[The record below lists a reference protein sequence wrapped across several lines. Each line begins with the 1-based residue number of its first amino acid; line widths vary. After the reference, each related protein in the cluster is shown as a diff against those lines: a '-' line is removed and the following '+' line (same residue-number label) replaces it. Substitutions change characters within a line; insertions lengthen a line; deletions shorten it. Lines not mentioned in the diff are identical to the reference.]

1 MIPMTEHHDLHYFL
15 KDTFPA
21 ASPEL
26 LLLFEQ
32 AADNAA
38 LLRSDFYA
46 VRDWLEISGYQDAE
60 PLHAGLLILL
70 AALEEGSLCVEL
82 SRPAVQR
89 LLADLVAPEQ
99 VEPWTE
105 RILADLAPAAFPK
118 LIGTSVRE
126 HKPVVL
132 HTIEGRHYL
141 AFQKYLKAEEDFFA
155 EFTKRL
161 VEPPCDTSKLKS
173 VIDEVLVEKPLRAGG
188 KALQLDAEQQLALA
202 VALTRNLTIIS
213 GGPGTGKT
221 SIVLTILRCLVR
233 LGVAPD
239 RIALA
244 APTGRAAQRLG
255 DALRSGLEQ
264 LPDRDDD
271 TSPDAAL
278 RDTAATTL
286 HQMLGYRP
294 ARNAFTRHGENPI
307 PADVVIVD
315 EVSMVGL
322 VLMSHLLRALA
333 PGTRLILLGDKD
345 QLPSVEAGAVLAHLV
360 PEGFRTAF
368 RADARTTLNG
378 VLPAIDMPLSRS
390 SKPLVDHVVVLQT
403 NHRSQKEIREA
414 ALAINAQ
421 DADMVAR
428 LPALSLAGD
437 AEAGFAMLE
446 RDGGCWLL
454 EQAAAT
460 SAELRGFLQLWI
472 EQAYF
477 RSTLDGTTLAELVQS
492 LEVGSAENDEPRFRT
507 LFALMDRFRL
517 LTLVR
522 ESAWGCDEINR
533 FAEQCLRP
541 RLDLDS
547 RGGLFVGATVLV
559 TRNDPVRGLYNGD
572 VGVALRG
579 VGGGLRVVF
588 PRQGGVVSLP
598 AEALPAH
605 ELGFALT
612 VHKSQGSEYAHVMVV
627 LPPEGGRRLLT
638 KELVYTAV
646 TRAKKSAILC
656 GTKEV
661 LRLAIGRRIHREA
674 GLLRTLIGGES

>member
-1 MIPMTEHHDLHYFL
+1 MTEHFDLHYFL
-15 KDTFPA
+15 KDAFPA

-46 VRDWLEISGYQDAE
+46 IRDWLEISGYQDAE
-60 PLHAGLLILL
+60 TLHAGLLFLL
-70 AALEEGSLCVEL
+70 ASLEAGSLCVEL

-99 VEPWTE
+99 VELWTE
-105 RILADLAPAAFPK
+105 RILAELTPTAFPK
-118 LIGTSVRE
+118 LIGASVRE
-126 HKPVVL
+126 HKPVIL
-132 HTIEGRHYL
+132 YTIDGKNYL

-155 EFTKRL
+155 EFTRRL
-161 VEPPCDTSKLKS
+161 VATPADPGKLRG
-173 VIDEVLVEKPLRAGG
+173 VIDEVLVEQPLQVNGRPVN
-188 KALQLDAEQQLALA
+188 LDVEQQMALALA
-202 VALTRNLTIIS
+202 LTRGVTIIS

-233 LGVAPD
+233 LGIAPD

-255 DALRSGLEQ
+255 DSLRAGLEQ
-264 LPDRDDD
+264 LPGGADE
-271 TSPDAAL
+271 SL
-278 RDTAATTL
+278 KNTAATTL
-286 HQMLGYRP
+286 HQLLGYRP
-294 ARNAFTRHGENPI
+294 TRNSFSRHVENPI

-322 VLMSHLLRALA
+322 VLMSHLLRALS
-333 PGTRLILLGDKD
+333 PGARLILLGDKD
-345 QLPSVEAGAVLAHLV
+345 QLPSIEAGAVLAHLV
-360 PEGFRTAF
+360 PEGFRTAL
-368 RADARTTLNG
+368 RADAKGLIGGILPG
-378 VLPAIDMPLSRS
+378 VEVPLSAS
-390 SKPLVDHVVVLQT
+390 AKPLVDHVVVLQT

-414 ALAINAQ
+414 ALAINRQ
-421 DADMVAR
+421 DIDLIAR
-428 LPALSLAGD
+428 LPAIRFGSD
-437 AEAGFAMLE
+437 AEAVWRTLE
-446 RDGGCWLL
+446 KDGGCWLL
-454 EQAAAT
+454 EQAAGAP
-460 SAELRGFLQLWI
+460 AELRGFLQHWF

-477 RSTLDGTTLAELVQS
+477 RSRLDDCTLAELVQS
-492 LEVGSAENDEPRFRT
+492 IEVGAGDENDPRIRT
-507 LFALMDRFRL
+507 LFALMDRYRL

-541 RLDLDS
+541 RLDIDS
-547 RGGLFVGATVLV
+547 RGGLFAGATVLV
-559 TRNDPVRGLYNGD
+559 TRNDAIRGLFNGD
-572 VGVALRG
+572 VGIALRG
-579 VGGGLRVVF
+579 KAGGLRVVF
-588 PRQGGVVSLP
+588 PRQGGVVALP
-598 AEALPAH
+598 AESLPAH

-661 LRLAIGRRIHREA
+661 LRFAIGRRIHREA
-674 GLLRTLIGGES
+674 GLLRTLT